1 MTHSSVPFL
10 GVPDMKTLFQ
20 LKNVRQR
27 VRERIQQR
35 AFTLVELLVVIAII
49 GVLVA
54 LLLPAVQAAREAARR
69 MQCGNNLKQIGI
81 AIHNYHDTNNSFPPS
96 AVKEK
101 LQDGGGSAQA
111 LVWSGSILP
120 FIEQKNMFDS
130 IVGMGFGINWAD
142 DSTNEL
148 ILRTKLPAFQC
159 PSSPDMGQTWDDGSA
174 TARHRASYGCVV
186 TGTVGFTITSNATNG
201 ESKHHMDDGGYGH
214 ARWNGPFLM
223 QNNTTTFGDII
234 DGSSNTL
241 FVGERYR
248 DKATNRNYIY
258 VGTPNGQDEHAR
270 WSGSTGI
277 QLNSLDT
284 GTQGFA
290 GFHSA
295 HPSGAQFAV
304 GDGSVRLINENVDR
318 YIYACLGTRN
328 GGEAVQIP

>member
-1 MTHSSVPFL
+1 MMKQLEMARARRKSKARVP
-10 GVPDMKTLFQ
+10 
-20 LKNVRQR
+20 
-27 VRERIQQR
+27 QR

-69 MQCGNNLKQIGI
+69 MQCGNNLKQIGL
-81 AIHNYHDTNNSFPPS
+81 ALHNYHDTNLTFPPS

-101 LQDGGGSAQA
+101 EQDGGGSAQA

-120 FIEQKNMFDS
+120 FIEQKNVFDS

-148 ILRTKLPAFQC
+148 ILRTKMPAYQC
-159 PSSPDMGQTWDDGSA
+159 PSSPDSNQPWDDGNA
-174 TARHRASYGCVV
+174 TQRHRASYGCVV
-186 TGTVGFTITSNATNG
+186 TGTVGYDIANRTTNG
-201 ESKHHMDDGGYGH
+201 EVKHHMDDGGYNH
-214 ARWNGPFLM
+214 PRWNGPFLM
-223 QNNTTTFGDII
+223 QNRTTTFADIT

-241 FVGERYR
+241 FIGERYGN
-248 DKATNRNYIY
+248 KATNRNFIYI
-258 VGTPNGQDEHAR
+258 GTPNGQDEHAR

-284 GTQGFA
+284 GTAGFA

-295 HPSGAQFAV
+295 HPGGAMFAL
-304 GDGSVRLINENVDR
+304 GDGSVKMLNENIDR

-328 GGEAVQIP
+328 GGESVQIP